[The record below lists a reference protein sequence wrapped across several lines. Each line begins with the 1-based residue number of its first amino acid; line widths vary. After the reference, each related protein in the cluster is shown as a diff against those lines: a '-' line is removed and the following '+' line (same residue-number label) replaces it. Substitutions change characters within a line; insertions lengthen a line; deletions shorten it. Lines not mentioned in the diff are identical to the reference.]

1 MLFSVAA
8 GGIESSD
15 EAKLQ
20 RVVAT
25 DRMMMKLTFGGPLEG
40 PRSPG
45 PLDIVFQLTADSM
58 NFFQF

>member
-25 DRMMMKLTFGGPLEG
+25 DRMMMKLTFGGPLEQG
-40 PRSPG
+40 SARWSARQRGSAGTPRWLSG
-45 PLDIVFQLTADSM
+45 KC
-58 NFFQF
+58 